1 MDISMRPF
9 LFISIRTEL
18 FSTQSET
25 LEVDDLQFGISFFQH
40 FSYCLLSIHD
50 VFLVQQA
57 NFFQEFTQTTLSDV
71 LNHLFGQV
79 SSLFSG
85 NGSDDF
91 FSFATSSA
99 VIQPLAMLLSM

>member
-40 FSYCLLSIHD
+40 FSYCLLTVSYTHLTLPTSD
-50 VFLVQQA
+50 LV
-57 NFFQEFTQTTLSDV
+57 
-71 LNHLFGQV
+71 
-79 SSLFSG
+79 
-85 NGSDDF
+85 
-91 FSFATSSA
+91 
-99 VIQPLAMLLSM
+99 